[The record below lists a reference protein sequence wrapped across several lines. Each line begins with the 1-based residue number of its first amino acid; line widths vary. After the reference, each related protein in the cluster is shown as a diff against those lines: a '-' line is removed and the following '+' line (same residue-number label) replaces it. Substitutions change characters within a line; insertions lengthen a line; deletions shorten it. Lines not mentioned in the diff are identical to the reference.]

1 MIDFSFQFLGQAG
14 VLLQV
19 DKLSSAIDPYLSNS
33 VAEKYGN
40 EFDRQVPIPVHPN
53 KVGSLN
59 LICLTHAHLDHTDPA
74 TLIPLAVASPQALF
88 LTPCEAAEILLG
100 NGIPGPRVQLASEQW
115 ITIAPGFS
123 VRSVPAAHMDIE
135 RDKMGRLRYCGY
147 LFKVGDTLIY
157 HAGDT
162 MPHPEIVSTLLLE
175 GDLEIAFL
183 PCNERNV
190 YRERTGIIGNM
201 SIREM
206 LAFAAELHAKQ
217 VVVLHW
223 DMFLRNSVEPE
234 EIAVVARRDAP
245 ELSLLIP
252 RAGVWYN
259 RELREI

>member
-19 DKLSSAIDPYLSNS
+19 DEHSSVIDPYLSNS
-33 VAEKYGN
+33 VGEKYGA
-40 EFDRQVPIPVHPN
+40 EFERQVPIPVCPN
-53 KVGSLN
+53 KLESLG
-59 LICLTHAHLDHTDPA
+59 LICLTHAHLDHADPA
-74 TLIPLAVASPQALF
+74 TLIPLAAASPRALF
-88 LTPCEAAEILLG
+88 LAPFEVAKILAA
-100 NGIPGPRVQLASEQW
+100 NGIPEPRVHLASEYW

-123 VRSVPAAHMDIE
+123 VRAVPAAHLDIE
-135 RDKMGRLRYCGY
+135 RDVMGRLRYCGY
-147 LFKVGDTLIY
+147 LFKVGETLIY

-190 YRERTGIIGNM
+190 YRERAGIIGNM

-206 LAFAAELHAKQ
+206 LAFAAELRARQ

-223 DMFLRNSVEPE
+223 DMFFSNSVMPE
-234 EIAVVARRDAP
+234 EIAVVTRHDAP

-259 RELREI
+259 EKLREI